1 MKMVLC
7 GVPIMGTSNEQQS
20 SGPTR
25 QRGGPLIWVITALL
39 ALVAVA
45 MIVSF
50 LPSKRIE
57 EPAGL
62 RIHEPPTGLSERRI
76 HEPPTALPPKS
87 R

>member
-1 MKMVLC
+1 M
-7 GVPIMGTSNEQQS
+7 NS
-20 SGPTR
+20 SHQD
-25 QRGGPLIWVITALL
+25 QRDSGLGGPLIWIVTALL

-62 RIHEPPTGLSERRI
+62 RIHEPPTGLSERQI
-76 HEPPTALPPKS
+76 HEPATALPPKS